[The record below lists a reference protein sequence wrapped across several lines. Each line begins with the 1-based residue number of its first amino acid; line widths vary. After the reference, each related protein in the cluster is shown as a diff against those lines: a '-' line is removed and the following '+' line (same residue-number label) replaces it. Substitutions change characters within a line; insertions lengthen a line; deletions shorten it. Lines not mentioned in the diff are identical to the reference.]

1 MKKKILN
8 IGCGTETYG
17 THFVDLYP
25 SRPEVMKCNV
35 DEEKLPFPNNYF
47 DEVYSRN
54 LLEHLKNPG
63 FAIKEMKR
71 VLKKGGKL
79 ILITDN
85 ASYYLFHLFKSYSAH
100 YCNYAKHGKEDKHY
114 MLFTIN
120 HLKNFLK
127 SLDLKLIKIH
137 FLTQYNPKRKNPI
150 IKFPGWNSKLAIPNR
165 ILGRMPFIS
174 HMAFPRILII
184 AKKL

>member
-8 IGCGTETYG
+8 VGCGSETYG

-25 SRPEVMKCNV
+25 TRTKVIKCNV
-35 DEEKLPFPNNYF
+35 DEEKLPFPDNYF

-63 FAIKEMKR
+63 YALKEMTR
-71 VLKKGGKL
+71 VLKRNGKL

-85 ASYYLFHLFKSYSAH
+85 ASYYLFHILKSYSAH
-100 YCNYAKHGKEDKHY
+100 YYNYKEHGKEDKHY
-114 MLFTIN
+114 MLFTTK
-120 HLKNFLK
+120 HLENFLK
-127 SLDLKLIKIH
+127 SLKLKIIKISLITQFEPEKKLIVK
-137 FLTQYNPKRKNPI
+137 YPR
-150 IKFPGWNSKLAIPNR
+150 WNSKLAIVNR
-165 ILGRMPFIS
+165 IIGRLPLIS

-184 AKKL
+184 AKKS